1 MVDNTNNNHGV
12 APIKGKYNGPVWA
25 YSGSFQNYMDKL
37 HEKKASGLLSNSTT
51 TDSNG
56 LNSKRASSYWL
67 PQLAAKGKAPLA
79 GNGYVFY
86 RNVMDYGADNT
97 GATDTVEA
105 INAAIEDGDRC
116 GEECGNT
123 FVQGAVVYFPPG
135 EYKICTPIIQ
145 LYYTQFISDPGDRA
159 IIKGCDKFT
168 GIALIDVDPYV
179 PNQAQPDGTGV
190 NWYVNQNQFFRQIRN
205 FVFDLTEMPSATD
218 EHGQKLVPTGLHWQ
232 VSQATSL
239 QNLLFKMPTT
249 AKSGGNVTHVGIFT
263 ENGSGGFVSD
273 LEFEGGAIGWRVGS
287 QQYTAIGLKF
297 TNCVTAV
304 QMIWDWGFNWQR
316 IEINGGTVA
325 FNISGKGGIDKQ
337 GIGSISVIDSTIN
350 NTPIGILTNADNTT
364 APNIVIDNTQF
375 TNVGAIVQATTGD
388 VLLAGG
394 SKTVDLWATGL
405 RYGGG
410 DGNRQT
416 GAVEKRPSMSS
427 RMLDGG
433 KLFTR
438 SRPQYEDMGVGSFLI
453 ATEHGCS
460 NDGTGDNTDAINSF
474 LKQAA
479 GSGMIAYFPAG
490 IYTIEGTVTV
500 PAGSKLQG
508 TSWSQIQATGDYF
521 NDMDDPKV
529 AVRIGEAGDVGTM
542 EIVEMLFTVNG
553 PTAGAIMVE
562 WNIKASS
569 PGAAGLWDSHIR
581 VGGGIGTG
589 LDMATCPKLSFN
601 SNCITASMLLHITR
615 DASGYFENMWAWT
628 ADHDNDYSLYW
639 EVDSLVSQISLYSA
653 RGILIESQDPV
664 WIYGSGSEH
673 TIMYQY
679 ETYKAKNVYL
689 GHIQTESPYF
699 QPEPVAPMPFN
710 SSQAHFN
717 GDPDFSDCE
726 EDGCKEAWG
735 LRILDSEGITVH
747 SAGLYSWFD
756 NYVQQPCL
764 KAESCQSR
772 IMEVKGS
779 KSVAIY
785 NIFTKGV
792 VELATCEDYNIS
804 SKEAQQGF
812 TTEISV
818 WFPKDGTPEDDY
830 PVVYLDPTVYSGV
843 PAQCTPPCRLVFPPS
858 SLPEPTTISI
868 PKYTTSLQLEPGT
881 TTTITVTVSQ
891 ITVTTMS
898 YSNVVVSSSQ
908 SSKTIT
914 PYDSVDIPDVTTTI
928 GDQTRTLH
936 LPPWPRIT
944 LGPPD
949 QWTLTGNSTTNPG
962 WTFPTAPASPTPVSI
977 PPITKPDYTGPEPDP
992 NAPTRWPTDLDPTPV
1007 PTPVPDEGEDD
1018 DDDPDDNHWKSSCK
1032 LWFFFICISW
1042 PGPFDVEIN
1051 GWEWNFPPG
1060 RWGPGPPPPI
1070 PWPPGFTVKGT
1081 LPPWPEIT

>member
-1 MVDNTNNNHGV
+1 MN
-12 APIKGKYNGPVWA
+12 
-25 YSGSFQNYMDKL
+25 KL
-37 HEKKASGLLSNSTT
+37 REKKASGLLNTT
-51 TDSNG
+51 ET
-56 LNSKRASSYWL
+56 NSKRASGYWL
-67 PQLAAKGKAPLA
+67 PQLAGKGKAPLA
-79 GNGYVFY
+79 GDSYVFY
-86 RNVMDYGADNT
+86 RNVLDYGADKS
-97 GATDTVEA
+97 GATDTAEA
-105 INAAIEDGDRC
+105 INAAIQDGDRC

-123 FVQGAVVYFPPG
+123 FVLGAVVYFPPG
-135 EYKICTPIIQ
+135 EYKICSPIVQ

-159 IIKGCDKFT
+159 IIKGCDTFK
-168 GIALIDVDPYV
+168 GIALMDVDPYV
-179 PNQAQPDGTGV
+179 PNQANPDGTGV

-239 QNLLFKMPTT
+239 QNLLFKMPTSS
-249 AKSGGNVTHVGIFT
+249 KSGGNVTHVGIFT

-273 LEFEGGAIGWRVGS
+273 LEFEGGAIGWRAGS

-297 TNCVTAV
+297 TNCITAV

-316 IEINGGTVA
+316 IEVNGGSIA

-337 GIGSISVIDSTIN
+337 GVGSISLIDSTIN
-350 NTPIGILTNADNTT
+350 DTPIGILTSADNTT
-364 APNIVIDNTQF
+364 APNIVIDNTEF
-375 TNVGAIVQATTGD
+375 SNVGAIVQATNGN

-405 RYGGG
+405 RYSGG

-416 GAVEKRPSMSS
+416 GGVDKRPSMSNK
-427 RMLDGG
+427 MLDDG

-438 SRPQYEDMGVGSFLI
+438 SRPQYEDLDVGDFLI

-460 NDGTGDNTDAINSF
+460 NDGSGDNAKAINSF
-474 LKQAA
+474 LQQAA
-479 GSGMIAYFPAG
+479 SSGMVAYFPAG
-490 IYTIEGTVTV
+490 IYAIKSTVTV

-521 NDMDDPKV
+521 NDMENPKV
-529 AVRIGEAGDVGTM
+529 AVRIGSPGDVGTM
-542 EIVEMLFTVNG
+542 EIVEMLFTVKG

-569 PGAAGLWDSHIR
+569 PGAVGLWDSHIR
-581 VGGGIGTG
+581 VGGGIGTE

-601 SNCITASMLLHITR
+601 KNCITASMLLHITR
-615 DASGYFENMWAWT
+615 GASGYFENMWAWT

-639 EVDSLVSQISLYSA
+639 EVDPLVSQISLYAA
-653 RGILIESQDPV
+653 RGVLVESQDPV

-699 QPEPVAPMPFN
+699 QPDPVAPAPFN
-710 SSQAHFN
+710 ISHTVFN
-717 GDPDFSDCE
+717 GDPDFSNCN

-756 NYVQQPCL
+756 NYAQQPCL

-772 IMEVKGS
+772 IMEVRGS

-792 VELATCEDYNIS
+792 VEAATSDDYNIS
-804 SKEAQQGF
+804 SKAVQQGY
-812 TTEISV
+812 TTEISI
-818 WFPKDGTPEDDY
+818 WFPKDGIPEDDY
-830 PVVYLDPTVYSGV
+830 PVVYLDPTVYTGI
-843 PAQCTPPCRLVFPPS
+843 PAQCTPPCRLVFPPR
-858 SLPEPTTISI
+858 SLDKPTAISV
-868 PKYTTSLQLEPGT
+868 PKYTTSLQIEPGT
-881 TTTITVTVSQ
+881 TTTITITVTQ

-898 YSNVVVSSSQ
+898 YSNVVVSSGQ

-914 PYDSVDIPDVTTTI
+914 PYESVDLPDVTTTI
-928 GDQTRTLH
+928 GSQTRTLH

-949 QWTLTGNSTTNPG
+949 KWTSSTSSNNTDPG
-962 WTFPTAPASPTPVSI
+962 WTFPTAPDSPTPVTF
-977 PPITKPDYTGPEPDP
+977 PPITKPEHTGPEPDP
-992 NAPTRWPTDLDPTPV
+992 NSTPRWPTDLDPTPV
-1007 PTPVPDEGEDD
+1007 PTPVPDDGEDD
-1018 DDDPDDNHWKSSCK
+1018 DDDPNDDHWKSSCK
-1032 LWFFFICISW
+1032 MWFFFVSYAFCEIL
-1042 PGPFDVEIN
+1042 FLNVE
-1051 GWEWNFPPG
+1051 
-1060 RWGPGPPPPI
+1060 R
-1070 PWPPGFTVKGT
+1070 
-1081 LPPWPEIT
+1081 